1 MTIVQIDSLSH
12 SFGAQELFVPFSAQ
26 IARGDRVALIGDNGT
41 GKSTL
46 LAILADE
53 LRASSGTVQTPTG
66 IRIGYLHQ
74 TARLHSA
81 KTLIEAMDVPF
92 AELRTMEATLRRL
105 ENDLAAG
112 SNTEAEAHYDTLLHE
127 FRDRGG
133 YEIDARIRSVLA
145 GVGFSQ
151 QMFSRP
157 VETLSG
163 GESARAALARVLLES
178 PDLLMLDEPTNHLD
192 FAALDWLEESLIGF
206 DGAVVLVSHDR
217 HLLARVANR
226 TWEIAF
232 GELTQYRAGYED
244 SRILRNAF
252 RERHEKAFRDQQ
264 EEIEKMKEFVRRH
277 QAGQKHR
284 QAKDRERKLERIEA
298 NRIERPRTARRM
310 ALSIPVGGPSGRTVL
325 ETTPLQIGYDKI
337 LFSTPSLRLER
348 QDRVA
353 IVGPNGCGKTTLLK
367 SIIGSVPLLAGQIH
381 HGHNVQPAVFSQTQ
395 EGLHNG
401 GSVLDAVLD
410 WTSMTLGDARSYL
423 GKFLFS
429 GDDAYKSLASL
440 SGGERSRLA
449 LAQLSLVEGNLLL
462 LDEPTNHL
470 DLASQELLQ
479 DALTRYQG
487 TVILVSHDRTL
498 LEAIAT
504 RLWIVEEDQLLDIVH
519 SYRTYCERRRM
530 SSGDGTRKTLS
541 TPPHVG
547 THRERRT
554 DDSTPPPVTSK
565 RKKPDRY
572 QLRLQQ
578 ERIHEVESEIERLE
592 EEMKRLE
599 KEISNATETGDGR
612 AIADVGRV
620 HAETAGRLA
629 RCVRTWEQLIAEP
642 DSDPAADPNAEFR
655 SDCNTGPIAAHR
667 HDHA

>member
-12 SFGAQELFVPFSAQ
+12 GFGAQELFAPFSAQ

-46 LAILADE
+46 LAILAGE
-53 LRASSGTVQTPTG
+53 LRSSNGTVQTPAG

-74 TARLHSA
+74 TARLRSA
-81 KTLIEAMDVPF
+81 RTLIEAMDAPF
-92 AELRTMEATLRRL
+92 SELRTMEATLRRL
-105 ENDLAAG
+105 EHDLAAG
-112 SNTEAEAHYDTLLHE
+112 GNVDAEARYDKLLHE

-151 QMFSRP
+151 EMFERP
-157 VETLSG
+157 VATLSG

-192 FAALDWLEESLIGF
+192 FAALDWLEETLVGF

-217 HLLARVANR
+217 HLLAKVANR
-226 TWEIAF
+226 TWEIAH
-232 GELTQYRAGYED
+232 GKLTQYRTGYEN
-244 SRILRNAF
+244 SRTLRDAF
-252 RERHEKAFRDQQ
+252 RERHEKEFRDQQ

-298 NRIERPRTARRM
+298 NRIERPRTTRRM
-310 ALSIPVGGPSGRTVL
+310 ALSIPAGGPSGRTVL
-325 ETTPLQIGYDKI
+325 ETTPLQIGYGKT

-367 SIIGSVPLLAGQIH
+367 SVIGSVPLRAGRIH
-381 HGHNVQPAVFSQTQ
+381 HGHNVHPAVFSQTQ
-395 EGLHNG
+395 EGLHNE
-401 GSVLDAVLD
+401 GSVLDAVLS
-410 WTSMTLGDARSYL
+410 WTSMTLGEARSYL

-429 GDDAYKSLASL
+429 GEDVHKSLASL

-504 RLWIVEEDQLLDIVH
+504 RLWIIEGDHLVDIAH
-519 SYRTYCERRRM
+519 GYRAYCERRRM
-530 SSGDGTRKTLS
+530 NSIREESKTVSGPSRLN
-541 TPPHVG
+541 
-547 THRERRT
+547 THREGCP
-554 DDSTPPPVTSK
+554 DGSPPDPATSK

-572 QLRLQQ
+572 RLRIQQ
-578 ERIHEVESEIERLE
+578 ERIHEEESEIERLE
-592 EEMKRLE
+592 EKMKRLE
-599 KEISNATETGDGR
+599 REISEATETGNGQ
-612 AIADVGRV
+612 AIADLGRV
-620 HAETAGRLA
+620 HAETADRLA
-629 RCVRTWEQLIAEP
+629 AHVRTWEELLGEIDLEP
-642 DSDPAADPNAEFR
+642 AVTSRADVDARRDADPT
-655 SDCNTGPIAAHR
+655 SVHPPR
-667 HDHA
+667 HT